1 MLAALATKMASKG
14 MDLENVSTTLRL
26 GKNGEREFVIDAMVS
41 VQNLSEHAEDL
52 DACVK
57 DISSLE
63 QDLRLSHFDVRVH
76 TE

>member
-1 MLAALATKMASKG
+1 MLAALASKMASKG

-26 GKNGEREFVIDAMVS
+26 GKNGQREFVIDALIS
-41 VQNLSEHAEDL
+41 SPHLAHAEDL

-63 QDLRLSHFDVRVH
+63 QDLRLTHFDVRVH